1 MLPTI
6 KRILYATD
14 LSESARRAL
23 RYAVSLARCHG
34 AELTIIHVIPDLLEA
49 MSEDAGFD
57 LHEAMDEQ
65 AWQDIN
71 VRAKARALE
80 KARSRVREM
89 AAECAVDDPACPV
102 GRAVIKIERGDAA
115 GRILDEIDAG
125 RHDMVVM
132 GAHGR
137 GEVMDMLF
145 GSVARKVVRR
155 SSAPVLTVRLPEN
168 SDQCAE
174 PTEKQ

>member
-1 MLPTI
+1 MLPSI

-23 RYAVSLARCHG
+23 RYAVSMARCHG
-34 AELTIIHVIPDLLEA
+34 ADLTIIHVVPDLLET

-65 AWQDIN
+65 AWRDLN
-71 VRAKARALE
+71 SRGKTRALE
-80 KARSRVREM
+80 TARGRVREM
-89 AAECAVDDPACPV
+89 AAECATDDPACPV
-102 GRAVIKIERGDAA
+102 ARADIRIEQGDAA
-115 GRILDEIDAG
+115 ARILDEIATG

-137 GEVMDMLF
+137 GEIMDMLF

-155 SSAPVLTVRLPEN
+155 SPVPVLTVRLPEN
-168 SDQCAE
+168 SDQCSE
-174 PTEKQ
+174 SVEKQ

>member
-34 AELTIIHVIPDLLEA
+34 AELTIIHVILDPLEA

-57 LHEAMDEQ
+57 LHEAMDDQ
-65 AWQDIN
+65 AWKDLSAK
-71 VRAKARALE
+71 AKARALDTA
-80 KARSRVREM
+80 KARVREM

-115 GRILDEIDAG
+115 SRILDEISAG
-125 RHDMVVM
+125 TYDMVVM

-155 SSAPVLTVRLPEN
+155 SPVPVLTVRLPEN
-168 SDQCAE
+168 SDQCA
-174 PTEKQ
+174 